1 MKKYILLLLIL
12 SLILAGCSKPTT
24 REQSGS
30 DEKIYVIKA
39 GHAASKEHFAQKSFE
54 KFKEI
59 VETNSKGKIKVEIY
73 PEGELGGEREMVEQ
87 VLLGDLTMIAP
98 ASAPLDAAT
107 KSMAVWDLPYL
118 FKDRETAH
126 KVLDGEVGQEIL
138 DSLSDVGLKG
148 LVYWENGFRHLTN
161 SKKPVTSINDM
172 KGLNMRTLENSMQ
185 IKAWSS
191 TGANTT
197 PIAFTELYKA
207 LQSKTVDAHETPLSL
222 MYASKFYE
230 VQSYLTLTGHTYSP
244 WPVVINKNFYD
255 GLPENL
261 QQVVM
266 DAAVETRE
274 YNRELS
280 RADEEKSLTLLKEN
294 GMEVIELS
302 VQQKQEFQEAMS
314 GIYMDVKE
322 DVGAD
327 IFDKLM
333 SEVSK

>member
-24 REQSGS
+24 IEQSDS
-30 DEKIYVIKA
+30 EEKIYVIKA

-148 LVYWENGFRHLTN
+148 LVYWENGF
-161 SKKPVTSINDM
+161 
-172 KGLNMRTLENSMQ
+172 
-185 IKAWSS
+185 
-191 TGANTT
+191 
-197 PIAFTELYKA
+197 
-207 LQSKTVDAHETPLSL
+207 
-222 MYASKFYE
+222 
-230 VQSYLTLTGHTYSP
+230 
-244 WPVVINKNFYD
+244 
-255 GLPENL
+255 
-261 QQVVM
+261 
-266 DAAVETRE
+266 
-274 YNRELS
+274 
-280 RADEEKSLTLLKEN
+280 
-294 GMEVIELS
+294 
-302 VQQKQEFQEAMS
+302 
-314 GIYMDVKE
+314 
-322 DVGAD
+322 
-327 IFDKLM
+327 
-333 SEVSK
+333 